1 VFKLPDAELLDGEL
15 PLFRLELFV
24 LAERSFVV
32 LIDELE
38 LFIRLSDPLWLVAAE
53 PVPVL
58 VVSVAPMSPVSFL
71 AQPANNPRHAII
83 NANFFIIQNSFA

>member
-32 LIDELE
+32 FIEELE
-38 LFIRLSDPLWLVAAE
+38 LFIRLSDPL
-53 PVPVL
+53 
-58 VVSVAPMSPVSFL
+58 
-71 AQPANNPRHAII
+71 
-83 NANFFIIQNSFA
+83 